1 MLAYEDT
8 GVTSG
13 CPGPRLCFWRSAHG
27 YSRQQPWTGLASPVR
42 GRAGHD
48 RRAAGDRALMARMAS
63 RPNQVRVRYRGIP
76 YTFDLVTC
84 RRALV
89 KRQVEGELDS
99 MESLANAV
107 GITHSPAT
115 RFFPPRPPS
124 LPPTLTLPPHLPP

>member
-1 MLAYEDT
+1 MLGYEDT

-13 CPGPRLCFWRSAHG
+13 CPGTRLCFWRSAHG
-27 YSRQQPWTGLASPVR
+27 NSRQQRWTGLASPIR
-42 GRAGHD
+42 GRDGRD

-76 YTFDLVTC
+76 YMLELVTC

-99 MESLANAV
+99 MESLANAA
-107 GITHSPAT
+107 GISRSTASRFFSCRPTSPAV
-115 RFFPPRPPS
+115 
-124 LPPTLTLPPHLPP
+124 TLK